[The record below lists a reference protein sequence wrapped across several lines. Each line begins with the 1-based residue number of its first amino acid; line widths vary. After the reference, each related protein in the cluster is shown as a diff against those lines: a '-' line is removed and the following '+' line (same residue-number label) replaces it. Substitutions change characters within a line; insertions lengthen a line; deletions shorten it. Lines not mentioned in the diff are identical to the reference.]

1 MKQIETTEEAME
13 YDNSV
18 VYRIVLKDG
27 AITVIAERVLDK
39 SNE

>member
-1 MKQIETTEEAME
+1 MKQIEITEEAIE

-27 AITVIAERVLDK
+27 AIAVIAEREGK
-39 SNE
+39 K